1 MKRVG
6 MNELVRETGLSRATI
21 DRALNGRSGV
31 HKRTKQVIEATL
43 VRLRELEVPQ
53 DTGETAVPGST
64 RPADLVLRLGR
75 GLMEQIRAA
84 RGALGYEALDI
95 HDMHQ
100 RSESDILEIVRALC
114 YDPERPLI
122 LTAKNVEPLRA
133 ELVNARKRGKLIIAF
148 VSDLSHDARD
158 AFVGI
163 DNRNAGQTAAFVL
176 GALLRHRHATAGV
189 VLGDYAFRCHEDREI
204 GFRANLRANFPT
216 VQVADVAKGE
226 DSPERT
232 YEAVRDL
239 LNAHPKLD
247 AIYNVAGGNLGLA
260 QAIRE
265 SGRAG
270 AIEVMTHE
278 TNYITAPL
286 IREGIVHYSISQN
299 PAELLR
305 TAMTLAGQ
313 EANAGMKELH
323 LVDFGVYT
331 SFNLPSYSATAMM
344 RTGAAGDHQKAGG
357 GSRSR

>member
-1 MKRVG
+1 

-43 VRLRELEVPQ
+43 ARLRELEARPNA
-53 DTGETAVPGST
+53 GEAAVDDST
-64 RPADLVLRLGR
+64 RPSDIVLRLGR

-84 RGALGYEALDI
+84 RGALGYETLDI

-100 RSESDILEIVRALC
+100 RSESEILELVRRLC
-114 YDPERPLI
+114 RDPERPLI
-122 LTAKNVEPLRA
+122 LTAKNAEPLRA
-133 ELVNARKRGKLIIAF
+133 ELINARKRGKVIIAF

-176 GALLRHRHATAGV
+176 GALLRHRSATAGV

-216 VQVADVAKGE
+216 VKIADVAKGE

-239 LNAHPKLD
+239 LKAHPNID

-265 SGRAG
+265 CGRVG
-270 AIEVMTHE
+270 AIEVMAHE
-278 TNYITAPL
+278 TNHITAPL
-286 IREGIVHYSISQN
+286 IREGIVHYAISQN
-299 PAELLR
+299 PAQLLR
-305 TAMTLAGQ
+305 TAVALAGKGSMV
-313 EANAGMKELH
+313 GMKELH

-331 SFNLPSYSATAMM
+331 SFNLPSYSAAATAE
-344 RTGAAGDHQKAGG
+344 
-357 GSRSR
+357 

>member
-31 HKRTKQVIEATL
+31 HNRTKQVIEATL
-43 VRLRELEVPQ
+43 MRLRELEVAPN
-53 DTGETAVPGST
+53 TGETAVQGST
-64 RPADLVLRLGR
+64 RPADIVLRLGR

-100 RSESDILEIVRALC
+100 RSESDILEIVRRLC
-114 YDPERPLI
+114 RDPERPLI
-122 LTAKNVEPLRA
+122 LTAKNAEPLRA
-133 ELVNARKRGKLIIAF
+133 ELINARKRGKLIIAF

-176 GALLRHRHATAGV
+176 GALLKHRSATAGV

-216 VQVADVAKGE
+216 VKVADVAKGE

-239 LNAHPKLD
+239 LKAHPKLD

-265 SGRAG
+265 SGRVG

-278 TNYITAPL
+278 TNHITAPL
-286 IREGIVHYSISQN
+286 IREGIVHYAISQN
-299 PAELLR
+299 PADLLR

-313 EANAGMKELH
+313 GAKAGLKELH

-331 SFNLPSYSATAMM
+331 SFNLPSYSVASMAE
-344 RTGAAGDHQKAGG
+344 
-357 GSRSR
+357 